1 MLDLLLYLFAGF
13 ALALTL
19 IMAVRIFAR
28 KKPPN
33 AAIDALRSVA
43 ADQESSRSRDW
54 PELADEICAEVF
66 SDADPNELKAI
77 FARYHFKLSK
87 SHGFSHETPDDVVAD
102 TIERLFP
109 SRGAEVRSI
118 LQLYKAP
125 VLGVPV
131 ARVHLDILKASGGK
145 FEALKSLAKLASQD
159 VREIMALAEAPN
171 VTKALTQSLA
181 SGSADLREELKRAAD
196 QDLREFVAWHS
207 ALPTSA
213 QPQSTMHRDSA

>member
-1 MLDLLLYLFAGF
+1 MVDVLLYLYVGFAV
-13 ALALTL
+13 ALAL
-19 IMAVRIFAR
+19 IVAVRIFAR
-28 KKPPN
+28 KKAPN

-43 ADQESSRSRDW
+43 ADHESGRDRDW

-66 SDADPNELKAI
+66 SDADPNELKGI

-109 SRGAEVRSI
+109 SREAEVRSI
-118 LQLYKAP
+118 LQRYKKP

-145 FEALKSLAKLASQD
+145 FEALKPLAKLASQD

-171 VTKALTQSLA
+171 ATKALTQSLA
-181 SGSADLREELKRAAD
+181 TGSADLREQLRRAAD
-196 QDLREFVAWHS
+196 QDLREFVAWHR

-213 QPQSTMHRDSA
+213 QPLSATHRADA